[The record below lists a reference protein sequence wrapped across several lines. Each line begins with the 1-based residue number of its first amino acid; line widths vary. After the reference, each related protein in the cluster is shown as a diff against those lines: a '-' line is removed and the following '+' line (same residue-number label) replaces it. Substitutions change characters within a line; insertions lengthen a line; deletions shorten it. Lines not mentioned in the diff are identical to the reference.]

1 MELFSKEELLSFN
14 EFLLGRGKPTQDDG
28 VGYNKGDYGACKTYY
43 NGLSNAQ
50 YADLAKRLVKYSAT
64 QLNVDKEKMKLTA
77 LKLGEIG
84 NTNNRSLGVSV
95 AIVEEETLISF
106 RFNEKFISV
115 LKNLPTRRYIKEYQ
129 CWAVPTYKAVSALK
143 ALETVGADVKNAI
156 AYVESHK
163 K

>member
-14 EFLLGRGKPTQDDG
+14 EFLLGRGMPTQDDG
-28 VGYNKGDYGACKTYY
+28 IGYNKGDYGACKTYY

-50 YADLAKRLVKYSAT
+50 YADLAKRLVKYSVT
-64 QLNVDKEKMKLTA
+64 QLNVDREKMKLTA
-77 LKLGEIG
+77 IKLGEIG

-95 AIVEEETLISF
+95 SIVDEETLISF
-106 RFNEKFISV
+106 RFNEKFIGV
-115 LKNLPTRRYIKEYQ
+115 LKNLPVRRYIKEYQ
-129 CWAVPTYKAVSALK
+129 CWAVPNYKAVNTLK
-143 ALETVGADVKNAI
+143 ALGTVGADVENAI